1 MLIRLFLFAVFAG
14 LVVYAYQ
21 LMRGPRPLRIP
32 LPWKQL
38 AQRNEIFAQ
47 ALSIRTAIGRLL
59 LATDRTLLVSTLS
72 NVDRVLDAMYTMLAE
87 QESLGLSPEH
97 HQGTTDAIDELKAI
111 YQELK
116 DEFEA
121 KKAGRLDR
129 ARSRLAEST
138 QDLKQRNE
146 VRRELDR
153 DLDG

>member
-1 MLIRLFLFAVFAG
+1 
-14 LVVYAYQ
+14 
-21 LMRGPRPLRIP
+21 
-32 LPWKQL
+32 
-38 AQRNEIFAQ
+38 
-47 ALSIRTAIGRLL
+47 
-59 LATDRTLLVSTLS
+59 
-72 NVDRVLDAMYTMLAE
+72 MYTMLAE
-87 QESLGLSPEH
+87 QESLGLSPEP

>member
-1 MLIRLFLFAVFAG
+1 MICIPAEI
-14 LVVYAYQ
+14 
-21 LMRGPRPLRIP
+21 PRELC
-32 LPWKQL
+32 
-38 AQRNEIFAQ
+38 
-47 ALSIRTAIGRLL
+47 AI
-59 LATDRTLLVSTLS
+59 D
-72 NVDRVLDAMYTMLAE
+72 
-87 QESLGLSPEH
+87 
-97 HQGTTDAIDELKAI
+97 DELKAI